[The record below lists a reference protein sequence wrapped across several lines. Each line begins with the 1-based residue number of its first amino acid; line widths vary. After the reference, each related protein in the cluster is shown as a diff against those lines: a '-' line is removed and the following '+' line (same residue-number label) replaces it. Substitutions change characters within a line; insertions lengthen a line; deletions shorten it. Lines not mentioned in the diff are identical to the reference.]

1 MYISI
6 SRSRGKY
13 KAKKIIGV
21 WHGFR
26 RILKP
31 SRGVNQASLKLYA
44 VFSNAVCWTSLSFFQ
59 CDQFLIRAQI
69 CKNTGRLR
77 AHFLQKYERFTG
89 KNTSADSQI
98 FIFLKNGKTYFFNN
112 AITQANL
119 LFHSLFKN
127 RKVNFQSAKMIIL

>member
-26 RILKP
+26 GILKL
-31 SRGVNQASLKLYA
+31 SRRVNQASLKLHA
-44 VFSNAVCWTSLSFFQ
+44 VYSNDVCWTSLSFFQ

-98 FIFLKNGKTYFFNN
+98 FNSRPTFLTMPSLRPICCSIVYSKTGKST
-112 AITQANL
+112 
-119 LFHSLFKN
+119 FKVQ
-127 RKVNFQSAKMIIL
+127 K